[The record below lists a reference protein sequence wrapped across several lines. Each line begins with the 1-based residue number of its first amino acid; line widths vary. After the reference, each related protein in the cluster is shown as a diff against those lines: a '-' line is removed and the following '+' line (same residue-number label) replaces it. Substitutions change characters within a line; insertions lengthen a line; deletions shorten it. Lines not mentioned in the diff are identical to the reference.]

1 MTLAPFPRDN
11 VLWSA
16 AHHALPSPT
25 HPQRDRKVDAWS
37 RRPACP
43 TTADRG
49 AVDRLGR
56 STNPQLL
63 SDASS
68 FKARARPRQ
77 NSGKPICVAS
87 RIGSRARRMIAIP
100 EDTHRNLELAGVARW
115 LTYLRKNAD
124 APRGRRADAGLHPF
138 IYRSTR
144 PARMRWSV
152 VAPKP
157 LNEGPYYEAL

>member
-16 AHHALPSPT
+16 AHPALPSPT
-25 HPQRDRKVDAWS
+25 HSQRDRKVDAWS

-77 NSGKPICVAS
+77 NSGKPIYVAS
-87 RIGSRARRMIAIP
+87 WIGSRAKRMIAIP
-100 EDTHRNLELAGVARW
+100 RGHASKPRIG
-115 LTYLRKNAD
+115 
-124 APRGRRADAGLHPF
+124 RGRPMADIPPEKCGRSKGPPGRCWIAPF
-138 IYRSTR
+138 HSSIYATG
-144 PARMRWSV
+144 AH
-152 VAPKP
+152 
-157 LNEGPYYEAL
+157 ALVSSGSQAAQRRTLL

>member
-16 AHHALPSPT
+16 AHPALPSPT

-77 NSGKPICVAS
+77 NSGKPIYVAS
-87 RIGSRARRMIAIP
+87 WIGSRAKRMIAIP
-100 EDTHRNLELAGVARW
+100 RGHASKPRIGRGCPMADIPPE
-115 LTYLRKNAD
+115 KSD

-138 IYRSTR
+138 IHRSTR